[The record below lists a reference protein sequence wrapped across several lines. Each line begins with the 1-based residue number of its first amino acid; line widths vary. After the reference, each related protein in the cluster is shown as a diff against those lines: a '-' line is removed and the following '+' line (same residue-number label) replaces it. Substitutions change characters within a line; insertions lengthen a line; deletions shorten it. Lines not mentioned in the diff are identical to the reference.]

1 MMTNLHL
8 PCNIN
13 IRKAF
18 AAIEAGRKIVQ
29 AKLKAHHSATKRE
42 LGDLFRDAIRPIT
55 QTVRDPKLT
64 AKNGRIEITIYADDE
79 VFDMRS
85 FWPKADYL
93 RNIVLDVVGLPY
105 SALSIRYVHTRRMT
119 RIDVYFSWREVLWS
133 ETTQGLLF

>member
-13 IRKAF
+13 MRKAF

-29 AKLKAHHSATKRE
+29 AKLKAHHSASKRE
-42 LGDLFRDAIRPIT
+42 LGDLFREAIRPIT

-64 AKNGRIEITIYADDE
+64 AKSGRIEITIYADDE
-79 VFDMRS
+79 FFDMRS
-85 FWPKADYL
+85 FWSKADYL
-93 RNIVLDVVGLPY
+93 RNIILDVVGLEH

-119 RIDVYFSWREVLWS
+119 RIDVDFSWREVLWS
-133 ETTQGLLF
+133 ESTEGLRF

>member
-13 IRKAF
+13 MRKAF

-29 AKLKAHHSATKRE
+29 AKLKAHHTITKRE
-42 LGDLFRDAIRPIT
+42 LGDMFREAIRPIT

-64 AKNGRIEITIYADDE
+64 AKSGRIEITIYADDE
-79 VFDMRS
+79 IFDMRS

-93 RNIVLDVVGLPY
+93 RNIVLDVVGLEY

-119 RIDVYFSWREVLWS
+119 RIDVDFSWREVLWS
-133 ETTQGLLF
+133 ESAEGLLF